1 MKRVVFFTVVLAC
14 VAGLA
19 PAAAHPTRGMLV
31 GLFDEAETLG
41 NPDESFPLLKT
52 LRVQIVRSNLYWGG
66 RGGVARRRPQHPT
79 DPADPAYNWAA
90 YDEMVRRAAAAK
102 IKVVFAFFG
111 TPGWAN
117 GGKPWNRAPKLG
129 RDLRNFAYAAAKR
142 YSGTYVPDDGIPDTA
157 DKPLPAVRHWLA
169 WNEPNNPIFL
179 YPQFVRVG
187 KGKKAHWVGRSPS
200 NYARICS
207 AVYTGVHATLLRGE
221 KVGCGVT
228 GPRGN
233 NRARSPRASM
243 GPIPFLRGL
252 KRAGLKKFDAYAHHP
267 YYGKPSETPAS
278 KPTSDRGTRGRIT
291 PPVILGNIGELIDEV
306 TRAWGRRRIW
316 ITEYGYQTRPP
327 DRAFGVTYKKQAA
340 YLRQA
345 YGIARTNPRIDMM
358 LWFLLRDERRLGGWQ
373 SGLMTVGGKRKPAF
387 NAFRFLPR

>member
-1 MKRVVFFTVVLAC
+1 MKRIALLSLTIAC
-14 VAGLA
+14 LAGLL
-19 PAAAHPTRGMLV
+19 PAAAHPARGMLV

-41 NPDESFPLLKT
+41 NPDEAFPLLKT

-66 RGGVARRRPQHPT
+66 RGGIARRRPQHPT
-79 DPADPAYNWAA
+79 DPADPAYKWAA
-90 YDEMVRRAAAAK
+90 YDDMVRTAADAK
-102 IKVVFAFFG
+102 IKVVFTFFG

-117 GGKPWNRAPKLG
+117 GGKPWNRAPKVS

-142 YSGTYVPDDGIPDTA
+142 YSGTYVPDDGDPATV

-169 WNEPNNPIFL
+169 WSEPNNPIFL
-179 YPQFVRVG
+179 YPQWVRVG
-187 KGKKAHWVGRSPS
+187 KGKKRHWVAASPKA
-200 NYARICS
+200 YAGICT
-207 AVYTGVHATLLRGE
+207 AVYQGVHATLLRGE

-233 NRARSPRASM
+233 NRPGARGSI

-252 KRAGLKKFDAYAHHP
+252 KGAGLKRFDAYAHHP
-267 YYGKPSETPAS
+267 YYGRPSETPS
-278 KPTSDRGTRGRIT
+278 SQPTSDRGKRGRIT

-306 TRAWGRRRIW
+306 TRAWGRKRIW

-327 DRAFGVTYKKQAA
+327 DRMFGVSYAKQAA

-345 YGIARTNPRIDMM
+345 YAIARRNPRVDMM

-387 NAFRFLPR
+387 NAFRTLPH